1 MKKIHIL
8 LVLFACILAA
18 CTKDDAEQMNSEKA
32 KSHINMKVHDFIM
45 NNENFVGTRT
55 SHSIDFSAGTFKTTW
70 LPTSDFIEVY
80 AIAEEEVAISH
91 VPFEI
96 NSYSSEHPDDKS
108 YSKFTG
114 SGFGLINGYKYA
126 AIYPRTESQD
136 YPENIIVDF
145 CEILK
150 DITIKPNDLSHLSKL
165 DYLYTK
171 EAVSPNGNTCD
182 MEFYHMSAIVAVKMI
197 AINDITF
204 DQINFYRTFAGM
216 SGLPPTTQRPTLIN
230 NGYIVNLKKGTLTPN
245 NKNLNHL
252 NFKVEETSLKRGE
265 IVTFYLV
272 IPTKTEGTN
281 GNYYWSGKLGFKLS
295 NKGTELSE
303 WYVQTTQKDYYAGN
317 VYSEVYALK

>member
-1 MKKIHIL
+1 MKKIHIF

-55 SHSIDFSAGTFKTTW
+55 SHSIDFSAGTFKTIW
-70 LPTSDFIEVY
+70 LPTTDFIEVY
-80 AIAEEEVAISH
+80 AIEEGGQINNISH

-96 NSYSSEHPDDKS
+96 TSYTGDNDKS
-108 YSKFTG
+108 WSYFTG

-126 AIYPRTESQD
+126 AIYPRTTNQD
-136 YPENIIVDF
+136 DPANITVDF
-145 CEILK
+145 SEILK

-171 EAVSPNGNTCD
+171 EASTPDDNKCTL
-182 MEFYHMSAIVAVKMI
+182 EFYHMSAIVAVKMI
-197 AINDITF
+197 AMKDITF
-204 DQINFYRTFAGM
+204 DQINFYRTFTGM
-216 SGLPPTTQRPTLIN
+216 SGLPTTNQRPTVIS
-230 NGYIVNLKKGTLTPN
+230 NGYKVNLKTGTLAPN
-245 NKNLNHL
+245 NTNTNNL

-265 IVTFYLV
+265 MATFYLV
-272 IPTKTEGTN
+272 IPTRAKGTD
-281 GNYYWSGKLGFKLS
+281 GNYYWSGRLGFKLS
-295 NKGTELSE
+295 NKGTEMSE